1 MSNMYSLLNYVAAT
15 SKEIHD
21 LPHHTPPNGLFS
33 TLDDEYS
40 VTHSDRATQYSI
52 DIAGHGYTE
61 EERRLIT
68 TSTISVV
75 SRLALEFKRDDVSAF
90 AGTNQI
96 LAKTHCI
103 GYKTDN
109 CDANSASTYLRTI
122 CRGRHRS

>member
-1 MSNMYSLLNYVAAT
+1 MYSLLNYVAAT

-21 LPHHTPPNGLFS
+21 LPHKTLPNGLFS

-40 VTHSDRATQYSI
+40 VTHSDHATQYSI
-52 DIAGHGYTE
+52 DIAGHGSTE

-90 AGTNQI
+90 VGSNQI
-96 LAKTHCI
+96 LAK
-103 GYKTDN
+103 N
-109 CDANSASTYLRTI
+109 PLQRLQN
-122 CRGRHRS
+122 

>member
-21 LPHHTPPNGLFS
+21 LPHNNLPNGLFS

-40 VTHSDRATQYSI
+40 DRATQHSI
-52 DIAGHGYTE
+52 DIDGNGSTE
-61 EERRLIT
+61 EERRIIT

-90 AGTNQI
+90 VGSN
-96 LAKTHCI
+96 
-103 GYKTDN
+103 
-109 CDANSASTYLRTI
+109 
-122 CRGRHRS
+122 

>member
-21 LPHHTPPNGLFS
+21 VPHNTPPNGLFS
-33 TLDDEYS
+33 ALNNGYS
-40 VTHSDRATQYSI
+40 VTHADRTTQYSI
-52 DIAGHGYTE
+52 DIAGYGHTE

-90 AGTNQI
+90 VGSNQI

-103 GYKTDN
+103 GYKTYN
-109 CDANSASTYLRTI
+109 CNANSTSTDF
-122 CRGRHRS
+122 